1 VIKLID
7 INNQFICAMLTGIL
21 QKFSIVKK

>member
-7 INNQFICAMLTGIL
+7 INNLIVLTGIL

>member
-7 INNQFICAMLTGIL
+7 INNQFNCAMPTGIL